1 MLSIFAFAVNAVFP
15 IILLMLLGYF
25 LKQIHFFNDNFL
37 SIANKFVFRVAL
49 PSLLFYNV
57 YEINALGD
65 IEWNTVFFAL
75 AVILT
80 LFAAGFVCVRLT
92 IKDNR
97 QKGVILQCFFR
108 SNFALIGFPLS
119 EALGGAGSLAI
130 AAVLSAFTIPMF
142 NILAVVALTVFL
154 NEENA
159 TDTARDSFCEANT
172 PSANV
177 AARSA
182 AVYAGSH
189 KNVPAARSA
198 AVYAATHKNV
208 PAARSAAAASSGI
221 RVKDI
226 LIKIAKNPLI
236 IGVFLGLAVLFIRG
250 FIPTDAGGEHLF
262 SIKNSLPF
270 LYSAL
275 ASVSKTASP
284 LALIVLGG
292 QFSFKA
298 IKGLLP
304 QIAYGTLVRTI
315 IVPATALTLAVLLST
330 HTGLLNLGSAHY
342 ASLIALF
349 GSPIAVSSAIMA
361 GEMGNDSEL
370 AGQLVVWTSLV
381 SMFTLFVII
390 MIMRGMGL
398 L

>member
-80 LFAAGFVCVRLT
+80 LFAIGFVCVRLT

-142 NILAVVALTVFL
+142 NILAVIALTVFL
-154 NEENA
+154 DEENA
-159 TDTARDSFCEANT
+159 TDTSRDSFCEANT

-182 AVYAGSH
+182 AEYAGSH
-189 KNVPAARSA
+189 KNLPE
-198 AVYAATHKNV
+198 
-208 PAARSAAAASSGI
+208 ARSAAAASSGI

-262 SIKNSLPF
+262 SIKNNLPF

-304 QIAYGTLVRTI
+304 QIAYGTLVRTV
-315 IVPATALTLAVLLST
+315 IVPATALTLSVLLST

>member
-49 PSLLFYNV
+49 PSLLFYNL

-65 IEWNTVFFAL
+65 IEWNIVFFAL

-80 LFAAGFVCVRLT
+80 LFAIGFVCVRLT

-142 NILAVVALTVFL
+142 NILAVIALTVFL
-154 NEENA
+154 DEENA

-182 AVYAGSH
+182 AEYAD
-189 KNVPAARSA
+189 
-198 AVYAATHKNV
+198 THKNV

-304 QIAYGTLVRTI
+304 QIAYGTLVRTV